1 MNRFLPA
8 IVVMFSFELAGWSS
22 ILAGTTTVSNIHNWR
37 ERVIRCQDST
47 VTPTTIMLQ
56 CHQVSRF
63 YGDTDYYSVAVSLGV
78 KILW

>member
-37 ERVIRCQDST
+37 ERVISCQDFV
-47 VTPTTIMLQ
+47 VTQTIIKL
-56 CHQVSRF
+56 QVS
-63 YGDTDYYSVAVSLGV
+63 SGV
-78 KILW
+78 KIVW